1 MIYIDTIR
9 YRIPGRPVTKKNS
22 QQMARNPKTGRLFPV
37 PSKQYKTY
45 EKAAK
50 VALHPLLITPINSPV
65 NVRVVYHLQLNKD
78 GSLPKNLPDLTNLLE
93 ATDDILVKY
102 KVIQDDNVSIV
113 ASHDG
118 SRAIF
123 TSEEPY
129 TEVEISL
136 WEGAFTPDQFEQ
148 L

>member
-1 MIYIDTIR
+1 MTYIDTVR
-9 YRIPGRPVTKKNS
+9 YKIPGRPVTKKNS
-22 QQMARNPKTGRLFPV
+22 QQMAKNPKTGRLFPV
-37 PSKQYKTY
+37 PSKQYKAY
-45 EKAAK
+45 EKSAK
-50 VALHPLLITPINSPV
+50 VALHPLLIAPINSPV

-102 KVIQDDNVSIV
+102 KILQDDNVSIV